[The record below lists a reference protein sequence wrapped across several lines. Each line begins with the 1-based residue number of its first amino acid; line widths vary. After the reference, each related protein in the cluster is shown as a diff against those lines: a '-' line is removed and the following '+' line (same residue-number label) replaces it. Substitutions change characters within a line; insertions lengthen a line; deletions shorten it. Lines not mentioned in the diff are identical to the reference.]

1 MNNQPKKSL
10 WLNSRLTN
18 FFLGSLLIGL
28 PIFTTVE
35 ANANMHQE
43 FMPQTEMGTETDAME
58 SESGVYND
66 TDGGYDGEPIATIT
80 PAEGTVNVMVKNKTN
95 AAIDY
100 QAIGYTEN
108 QTLEDEKEHTMKN
121 LPLPVVIRMARQ
133 DDGFIKISSLNGG
146 SEAGMLEVSLNED
159 ADFDDNNNVSVIR
172 IEEDGSVYLN

>member
-10 WLNSRLTN
+10 WLNS
-18 FFLGSLLIGL
+18 LGSLLIGL
-28 PIFTTVE
+28 PMFTTVE
-35 ANANMHQE
+35 ANAQILHQE
-43 FMPQTEMGTETDAME
+43 SMPQTEMETETDAME
-58 SESGVYND
+58 SESGVYNN
-66 TDGGYDGEPIATIT
+66 TDGGYDGEPIATVT
-80 PAEGTVNVMVKNKTN
+80 PTEGTVNVMVKNNTN

-108 QTLEDEKEHTMKN
+108 QTLEDGEEHTMKN

-133 DDGFIKISSLNGG
+133 DDGFIKISSLTDN

-159 ADFDDNNNVSVIR
+159 ADFYDDDNLGVIR